1 MLVGY
6 SMGGGIVANFLIRS
20 PFADRVV
27 GAILD
32 SPMLDFRA
40 TIDLGAERRGLPIF
54 LAGVGKFVSSV
65 RFGVDW
71 AALDYLDRADEL
83 SVPILLFHGDG
94 DTTVPQRTSETLVEG
109 RPDLVDYEAFDG
121 AVHVGAWNAAP
132 ERCERGTNTL
142 TRFFGRTPS

>member
-40 TIDLGAERRGLPIF
+40 TIDLGAERRGLPTF
-54 LAGVGKFVSSV
+54 LAGVGKFVSSGPV
-65 RFGVDW
+65 RRRLG
-71 AALDYLDRADEL
+71 RAGL
-83 SVPILLFHGDG
+83 S
-94 DTTVPQRTSETLVEG
+94 
-109 RPDLVDYEAFDG
+109 
-121 AVHVGAWNAAP
+121 
-132 ERCERGTNTL
+132 
-142 TRFFGRTPS
+142 